1 MFVAVDYVSKW
12 VEAIASPRAD
22 AKTVIIF
29 LKKNIFSRFG
39 TPRVL
44 ISDGGSHFCN
54 APLENVLKHY
64 GVSHRVT
71 TPYHP
76 QANGQAEVSNREIK
90 RILEKTVSNSKKEW
104 SQKLDEALWAY
115 RTAFKAPIGL
125 TPFQLVFG
133 KTCHLPVELEHK
145 ALWALKL
152 LNFDKDLAGEKR
164 KVQPLELEE
173 MHNAAYHSSWLYKEK
188 VKKYHDKKLR
198 KKEFVPGQLVLLFN
212 SRLKLFPRKLKSKWS
227 YCH

>member
-1 MFVAVDYVSKW
+1 MPLQNIQEVEVFDCWGIDFVGPFPPSYGNEYMLVAVDYVSKW

-22 AKTVIIF
+22 AKTVINF

-54 APLENVLKHY
+54 APLESILKHY

-145 ALWALKL
+145 ALWALKY
-152 LNFDKDLAGEKR
+152 LNFENELAGDKR
-164 KVQPLELEE
+164 KVQLLELEE
-173 MHNAAYHSSWLYKEK
+173 MRNAAYHSSWLYKEK
-188 VKKYHDKKLR
+188 AKKYHDKKL
-198 KKEFVPGQLVLLFN
+198 
-212 SRLKLFPRKLKSKWS
+212 
-227 YCH
+227 